1 VEGQFQCIS
10 PTPLSLPL
18 SLPPFSQG
26 GYSDLYVPFCGHAI
40 IEEMSGVKTE
50 VKDCMLTD
58 VNHWGYH
65 ELQVHQVGME
75 GGMEGGRERGEG
87 LHADGC

>member
-1 VEGQFQCIS
+1 
-10 PTPLSLPL
+10 
-18 SLPPFSQG
+18 
-26 GYSDLYVPFCGHAI
+26 
-40 IEEMSGVKTE
+40 MSGVKTE